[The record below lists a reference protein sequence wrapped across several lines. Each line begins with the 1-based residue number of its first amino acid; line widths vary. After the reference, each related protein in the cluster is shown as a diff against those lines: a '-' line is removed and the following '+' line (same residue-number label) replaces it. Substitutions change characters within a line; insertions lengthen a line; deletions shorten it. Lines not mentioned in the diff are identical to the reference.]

1 MTNSSGIKIISY
13 KLQSL
18 LSELNKQECVL
29 VKWNIELLFF
39 EAGLPW
45 AVATENKSHSR
56 KQQYVAGSVFT
67 SWVCVGAIMARGGH
81 TYSGNY
87 HRHGFDFIS
96 CVVYFVTKI
105 QDAVVKHEHE
115 RWVWCTYYCVTTTAY
130 LCGNDADDWVV
141 CCDLATRWA
150 LSFCVRKT
158 AKTKPHQPAIK
169 NDKIRDKHGVSC
181 SLCIVF
187 TLWLLSKAFITQQY
201 RE

>member
-1 MTNSSGIKIISY
+1 M
-13 KLQSL
+13 
-18 LSELNKQECVL
+18 
-29 VKWNIELLFF
+29 
-39 EAGLPW
+39 
-45 AVATENKSHSR
+45 
-56 KQQYVAGSVFT
+56 
-67 SWVCVGAIMARGGH
+67 GAIMARGGH

-87 HRHGFDFIS
+87 HRHNFDFIS

-115 RWVWCTYYCVTTTAY
+115 RHTTVRWCDHVVTTTAY
-130 LCGNDADDWVV
+130 LCNNDDDD
-141 CCDLATRWA
+141 CDVSTRWA

-169 NDKIRDKHGVSC
+169 NAKIRDKHGVSC